1 MNSRIKKIRKSLDL
15 TQQEFADRLGIKRN
29 TVATYEVG
37 KSNPSDAAI
46 SLICREFNVNEEW
59 LRTGVGEMFSPRP
72 TNTLEL
78 FVKEHGV
85 SKSEFVLMEKFLSLK
100 PENRQAVM
108 DYLLEVASALSG
120 TTIPRDDLDARNVPE
135 TPADEY
141 NAAADIDIEKE
152 VAKYRA
158 ELELQKKAREKS
170 PASLGI
176 AGTGEKMA

>member
-1 MNSRIKKIRKSLDL
+1 
-15 TQQEFADRLGIKRN
+15 
-29 TVATYEVG
+29 
-37 KSNPSDAAI
+37 
-46 SLICREFNVNEEW
+46 
-59 LRTGVGEMFSPRP
+59 
-72 TNTLEL
+72 
-78 FVKEHGV
+78 
-85 SKSEFVLMEKFLSLK
+85 
-100 PENRQAVM
+100 M

-120 TTIPRDDLDARNVPE
+120 TTIPRDDLDVRNVPE